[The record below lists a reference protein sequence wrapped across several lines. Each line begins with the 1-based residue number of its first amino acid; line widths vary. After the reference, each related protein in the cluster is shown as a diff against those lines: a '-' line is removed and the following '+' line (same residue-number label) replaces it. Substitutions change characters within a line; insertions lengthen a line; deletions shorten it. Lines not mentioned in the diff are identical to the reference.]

1 MVGDG
6 SVWAVEVGCTA
17 EVVSS
22 LATPE
27 MAALWQVVEQG
38 MFGRGAR

>member
-1 MVGDG
+1 VSMVGDG

-22 LATPE
+22 LAT
-27 MAALWQVVEQG
+27 ARDGSTVAG
-38 MFGRGAR
+38 GGARHVW